1 MNTLFRRSASIAP
14 TASRQTLAA
23 LLRLIP
29 SESFAPST
37 ISQLPHVNGSPPT
50 KKGGAFDIR
59 SRDFHF
65 AAPTRS
71 SGFRASGSTCAEFAM
86 DESFFDDEKSSSST
100 KKGEDEEGLLIAK
113 LNIDK
118 RIVQEL
124 ERKGITKLFPIQVTA
139 SFLEIWSFLALSLY
153 YVIFIFK

>member
-1 MNTLFRRSASIAP
+1 
-14 TASRQTLAA
+14 
-23 LLRLIP
+23 
-29 SESFAPST
+29 
-37 ISQLPHVNGSPPT
+37 
-50 KKGGAFDIR
+50 
-59 SRDFHF
+59 
-65 AAPTRS
+65 
-71 SGFRASGSTCAEFAM
+71 M

-139 SFLEIWSFLALSLY
+139 SFLKI
-153 YVIFIFK
+153 